1 MSKDQTLS
9 GGYRNDGLR
18 DERDVPSDRVHSA
31 DNGESPS
38 AATAEDSY
46 GPNEMSKRG
55 HASLIA
61 PITSVPAPAGATNS
75 GRSALKAERRSA
87 SRSDSGCRIMAQT
100 GVHDDF
106 LEKIGRCGD
115 SRA

>member
-18 DERDVPSDRVHSA
+18 DERNVPSDRVHSA

-46 GPNEMSKRG
+46 GPNEMSKAWARESYR
-55 HASLIA
+55 ADYQR
-61 PITSVPAPAGATNS
+61 AGTGSRNEFGS
-75 GRSALKAERRSA
+75 KRVEGRETKREP
-87 SRSDSGCRIMAQT
+87 
-100 GVHDDF
+100 
-106 LEKIGRCGD
+106 E
-115 SRA
+115 